1 MKRLLRFLLRNWPLK
16 LAAILLATMLY
27 SGLVLSQNVR
37 TFSGSVPVDPIRA
50 PAEATLLAELEPVRE
65 IRFRAPLDVGVL
77 TSESFR
83 ATVNLSRIEARE
95 GGEAQ
100 DLPVLLEAI
109 DRRVQ
114 IVDFLPRTVQI
125 RLDSIG
131 EREMPVTAV
140 HNAPPEG
147 LSVGT
152 PQTEPSEVRIRGAG
166 SRVAAV
172 RSVVARVTIDA
183 SGLNVNRDVA
193 LVAIDADGNEVPDV
207 ELEPSRANVRITVA
221 VELATRTL
229 AVVPAIVGEL
239 PPGYAIS
246 SVVVDPL
253 TVTVSGS
260 EDEVTRLESAQ
271 TDLIDVSGR
280 TRDFETTLGLDLP
293 EQVDTVGSAQVRVTV
308 TISQQSGSRT
318 YLSGLLLTGASPELT
333 YTLAVTQ
340 VSITL
345 AGPLA
350 ELDNVD
356 SAQLVAQVDVTDLQ
370 AGTHLLPVT
379 LAPPGGLQVLG
390 ISPAEV
396 RVNVETIPEVEPF
409 DPFGALLQSRL

>member
-1 MKRLLRFLLRNWPLK
+1 MTRLLRFLLRNWPLK
-16 LAAILLATMLY
+16 LAAVLLATMLY

-50 PAEATLLAELEPVRE
+50 SAEATLLTEIEPVRE

-77 TSESFR
+77 SADSFR
-83 ATVNLSRIEARE
+83 ATVNLSGIEARE

-100 DLPVLLEAI
+100 DVPVVLTVI

-114 IVDFLPRTVQI
+114 IVDFVPRTVQI
-125 RLDSIG
+125 RLDSIE
-131 EREMPVTAV
+131 EREMAITAQ

-166 SRVAAV
+166 SRISAV

-183 SGLNVNRDVA
+183 SGLNVNRDVP
-193 LVAIDADGNEVPDV
+193 LVAVDADGNEVPDV

-239 PPGYAIS
+239 PPGYAIT

-260 EDEVTRLESAQ
+260 EDEITRLESAP
-271 TDLIDVSGR
+271 TELIDVGGR
-280 TRDFETTLGLDLP
+280 TRDFETNLGLDLP
-293 EQVDTVGSAQVRVTV
+293 DQVDTIGSGQVRVTL

-318 YLSGLLLTGASPELT
+318 YLSGLLLAGASPDLT
-333 YTLAVTQ
+333 YTPAVTQ

-345 AGPLA
+345 QGPLV
-350 ELDNVD
+350 ELDGVD
-356 SAQLVAQVDVTDLQ
+356 PGQLVAQVDVTDLPP
-370 AGTHLLPVT
+370 GSHVVPVT
-379 LAPPGGLQVLG
+379 VAPPGGLEVVG
-390 ISPAEV
+390 ISPSEAM
-396 RVNVETIPEVEPF
+396 VNVEPAPEVEPF
-409 DPFGALLQSRL
+409 DPFGAVVGSRL